1 MFDLWSPATADQI
14 EEIKKR
20 KDTQGIKIGFVASCF
35 DLLHAGHVLML
46 EDARSRCDYLVIAL
60 QTDPTIDRPD
70 SKNKPVQDY
79 EERRIMIA
87 GCRHVDEIIE
97 YATEADLFK
106 ILSALKPDIRVL
118 GSDWE
123 GKPYTGHEL
132 RDIPVHFHQR
142 THSYSTT
149 ALRRRVAAAEA
160 DRQQN

>member
-1 MFDLWSPATADQI
+1 MHDLWSDHQKNQI
-14 EEIKKR
+14 SAIRDKQSAGLR
-20 KDTQGIKIGFVASCF
+20 IGFVASCF

-46 EDARSRCDYLVIAL
+46 QDARSRCDYLVVAL

-79 EERRIMIA
+79 EERKTMVS
-87 GCRHVDEIIE
+87 GCRFVDELIE
-97 YATEADLFK
+97 YATEADLLR
-106 ILSALKPDIRVL
+106 ILTALKPDIRVL

-132 RDIPVHFHQR
+132 SDIPVHFHQR

-149 ALRRRVAAAEA
+149 ALRKRVAEAEEAAKSK
-160 DRQQN
+160 N